1 MWSKMN
7 NLLPVAICLHSR
19 RKCTTRVTLGHTP
32 SHINKTTYKLLHAY
46 RRITKTL
53 QLKIL
58 ISKIQKFLQIS
69 VNYLS
74 RYLFYTGCVL
84 IVCKTCKRKSTAATL
99 KINSLSLSSELHT
112 SSSITWCSSSPSET
126 QVWDTH
132 RRAKICSNQNLVC
145 TFPEKQLTC

>member
-7 NLLPVAICLHSR
+7 NLLPVAICLYSR
-19 RKCTTRVTLGHTP
+19 RKYTTRVTLGHTP

-46 RRITKTL
+46 KSITKTL

-74 RYLFYTGCVL
+74 RCLLYTSCIL
-84 IVCKTCKRKSTAATL
+84 IVCKICKRKSTAATL
-99 KINSLSLSSELHT
+99 KINSPSLSSELHT
-112 SSSITWCSSSPSET
+112 SSSIMWRSSPSET
-126 QVWDTH
+126 QVWDMH
-132 RRAKICSNQNLVC
+132 RRAKICSNQNLVRI
-145 TFPEKQLTC
+145 FPEKQLTC